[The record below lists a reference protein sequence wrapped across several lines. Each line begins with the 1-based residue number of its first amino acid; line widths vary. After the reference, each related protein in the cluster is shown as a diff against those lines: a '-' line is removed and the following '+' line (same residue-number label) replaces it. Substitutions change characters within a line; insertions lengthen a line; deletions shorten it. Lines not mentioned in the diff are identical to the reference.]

1 MFMDRTRISPKLN
14 KVCLFSVH
22 GILLETKLRRNNS
35 FAAGL
40 SPTFALPRS
49 SKTELLPNTL
59 LIPRRV
65 AYLHARLPCSQP
77 TREKIPDS
85 LLQYDPSTEDQEFL
99 HVCMY
104 VCTLDPPVPLLPSF
118 LFRRKDGMSPS
129 WSSSATH
136 FGTFRRITCEQ
147 CVRISSCGMVDVAA
161 GVQTHVLLCMSVC
174 GTGSGLKRPV
184 FTEVFW

>member
-1 MFMDRTRISPKLN
+1 MAS
-14 KVCLFSVH
+14 FSKQSFVEITH
-22 GILLETKLRRNNS
+22 LRPVLVPPLRSQGPQRQNCFQIPCS
-35 FAAGL
+35 YPVGSHICTL
-40 SPTFALPRS
+40 GSPT
-49 SKTELLPNTL
+49 PNQL
-59 LIPRRV
+59 EK
-65 AYLHARLPCSQP
+65 

-85 LLQYDPSTEDQEFL
+85 LVQYNPSTEDQEFL
-99 HVCMY
+99 HVCT